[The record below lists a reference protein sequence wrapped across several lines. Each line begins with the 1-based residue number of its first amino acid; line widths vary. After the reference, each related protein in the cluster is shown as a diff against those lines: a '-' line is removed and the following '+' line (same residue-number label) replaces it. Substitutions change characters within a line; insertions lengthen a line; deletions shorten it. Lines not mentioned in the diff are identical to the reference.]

1 MDLPELGSD
10 SQAPQTQLGTVE
22 EPVLGSLG
30 HTVARDIKFLVVDTT
45 DTTGCHRR
53 AENRVGTLGWTLVW
67 GGEGKRAG
75 GEPLLKCKRE
85 KHRCSQKFL

>member
-30 HTVARDIKFLVVDTT
+30 HTEARDIKFLVVDTT

-75 GEPLLKCKRE
+75 GDSSTWLPR
-85 KHRCSQKFL
+85 R